1 MKGTMRRLRL
11 PTSQEEK
18 VAKRIGDLLS
28 DFHLD
33 LEQVG
38 KYIAVALPYTIYA
51 RSIEVLESAQYNKEV
66 IEYDDMHKYYKQET
80 LF

>member
-1 MKGTMRRLRL
+1 MRRLRL
-11 PTSQEEK
+11 QVSEEEK

-38 KYIAVALPYTIYA
+38 KYIAVALPYTIYV
-51 RSIEVLESAQYNKEV
+51 RTIEVLESAQYNKTNA
-66 IEYDDMHKYYKQET
+66 EYNEMHKYYPDK